1 MSAHNPDMGSQNASK
16 SNHRTALACAPCRL
30 SKTKCNGQD
39 PCARCTDRG
48 IVCIPGVKRR
58 KPVRKSAIQSSN
70 EHENARVDDA
80 EAPESKGQA
89 DLLKQE
95 VHCSIWGSE
104 ASESSTM
111 NIHYGPSSAFVFLQQ
126 LHRFLLGS
134 GAPRQSTINS
144 RSTNYTSEAISEFG
158 YSGIFFGNESHK
170 NESSAGLSQELP
182 PFDLAATF
190 LETYL
195 ATVHYVVLFCDQGT
209 LRKLFYNLYSAPSS
223 NQNSRDSTLV
233 MVVLAIGAFLSN
245 YCTWADSLY
254 QRVTSRLDSWGDS
267 VSLRSVQ
274 ISMLL
279 SEYHHSQG
287 RPNSAMLSIGR
298 AVHKAFAV
306 GLHRD
311 MPSQE
316 GTRDSTES
324 DRARERQATFWS
336 LYAHDRNVSLSLG
349 RPASINDLDIN
360 ILDPTWDGRLMAA
373 VTLARISYKVNYNI
387 YGRNRGSVSDFCR
400 KVQEIYDE
408 MISFHKSLPM
418 DQKFPLFESELGQYS
433 ANLTASQMILAFHFF
448 QTMIITLRPCLVLDA
463 ARRRGTKKPTIPSET
478 VVWLNDASDRCRH
491 ASLHIINVF
500 SRAVKISSFI
510 CYMRHSRFFIEGACF
525 ALLFD
530 VIRDPT
536 RDGCERNFEA
546 IAQGLHCFTLLPTDR
561 LLMISTTG
569 VGRILQLTEQLV
581 AKSKAEARQEVDNL
595 LSSSTDFTDESIGF
609 DQGQALGVG
618 LWDEAGISNND
629 IFDMSYYLW
638 YEDPGSLGVD

>member
-1 MSAHNPDMGSQNASK
+1 M
-16 SNHRTALACAPCRL
+16 
-30 SKTKCNGQD
+30 
-39 PCARCTDRG
+39 
-48 IVCIPGVKRR
+48 PGVKRR
-58 KPVRKSAIQSSN
+58 KPVRKSAILSSN
-70 EHENARVDDA
+70 ENARIDDA
-80 EAPESKGQA
+80 EAPESTAQA

-111 NIHYGPSSAFVFLQQ
+111 NLHYGPSSTFVFLQQ

-134 GAPRQSTINS
+134 GAPRQSTITS
-144 RSTNYTSEAISEFG
+144 WSTNYTSEAISEFG
-158 YSGIFFGNESHK
+158 YSGIFYGNDSDNNESP
-170 NESSAGLSQELP
+170 AGLSLELP

-209 LRKLFYNLYSAPSS
+209 LRKLFYNMYSAPSS

-233 MVVLAIGAFLSN
+233 MVVLAIGAFLSSRPI
-245 YCTWADSLY
+245 WAESLHR
-254 QRVTSRLDSWGDS
+254 RVTSRLDSWGDS

-279 SEYHHSQG
+279 SEYEHSHG
-287 RPNSAMLSIGR
+287 RPNSAMLGIGR

-311 MPSQE
+311 MPSQG
-316 GTRDSTES
+316 GTRDFTES
-324 DRARERQATFWS
+324 ERSRERQATFWS
-336 LYAHDRNVSLSLG
+336 LFAHDRNVSLSLG
-349 RPASINDLDIN
+349 RPASINELDIN
-360 ILDPTWDGRLMAA
+360 IPDPTWDVRLMAA
-373 VTLARISYKVNYNI
+373 VTLARITYKVNYNI
-387 YGRNRGSVSDFCR
+387 YGRNRGSVSDFCQ
-400 KVQEIYDE
+400 KVQGIYDE
-408 MISFHKSLPM
+408 MICFHKSLPV

-433 ANLTASQMILAFHFF
+433 ANLTASQMILA
-448 QTMIITLRPCLVLDA
+448 
-463 ARRRGTKKPTIPSET
+463 
-478 VVWLNDASDRCRH
+478 NASI
-491 ASLHIINVF
+491 HIISVF
-500 SRAVKISSFI
+500 SRAIKVSSFI
-510 CYMRHSRFFIEGACF
+510 SYMRHSRFFIEAACF

-530 VIRDPT
+530 VIRDPA

-546 IAQGLHCFTLLPTDR
+546 IAQGLHCFALLPTDR

-569 VGRILQLTEQLV
+569 VGQILQLTEKMV
-581 AKSKAEARQEVDNL
+581 AKTKAEANQKVDNEL
-595 LSSSTDFTDESIGF
+595 PSSTAFTNETTGF

-638 YEDPGSLGVD
+638 YEDPGSLGVE

>member
-1 MSAHNPDMGSQNASK
+1 MSSRNPGEISQNASK
-16 SNHRTALACAPCRL
+16 SSHRTALACAPCRL

-39 PCARCTDRG
+39 PCVRCTDRG
-48 IVCIPGVKRR
+48 IVCMPGVKRR
-58 KPVRKSAIQSSN
+58 KPVRKSAILSSN
-70 EHENARVDDA
+70 ESARTDDV
-80 EAPESKGQA
+80 EAPESTAQA

-111 NIHYGPSSAFVFLQQ
+111 NLHYGPSSTFVFLQQ

-134 GAPRQSTINS
+134 GAPRQSTIS
-144 RSTNYTSEAISEFG
+144 SWSTNYTSEAISEFG
-158 YSGIFFGNESHK
+158 YSGIFYGNGSDNNESP
-170 NESSAGLSQELP
+170 AGISQELP

-209 LRKLFYNLYSAPSS
+209 LRKLFYTMYSAPTS

-233 MVVLAIGAFLSN
+233 MIVLAIGAFLSS
-245 YCTWADSLY
+245 YPIWADSLH
-254 QRVTSRLDSWGDS
+254 RGVTSRLDSWGDS

-279 SEYHHSQG
+279 SEYEHSHG
-287 RPNSAMLSIGR
+287 RPNSAMLGIGR

-311 MPSQE
+311 MPSQG

-324 DRARERQATFWS
+324 DRSRERQATFWS
-336 LYAHDRNVSLSLG
+336 LFAHDRNVSLSLG
-349 RPASINDLDIN
+349 RPASINELDIN
-360 ILDPTWDGRLMAA
+360 ILDPTWDVRLMAA
-373 VTLARISYKVNYNI
+373 VTLARVTYKVNYNI
-387 YGRNRGSVSDFCR
+387 YGRNRGSVSDFCQ
-400 KVQEIYDE
+400 KVQAIYDE
-408 MISFHKSLPM
+408 MICFHKSLPV

-448 QTMIITLRPCLVLDA
+448 QTMIIALRPCLVLDA
-463 ARRRGTKKPTIPSET
+463 ARRRSTKKSTIPNES
-478 VVWLNDASDRCRH
+478 VIWLNDAVDRCRN
-491 ASLHIINVF
+491 ASIHIINVF
-500 SRAVKISSFI
+500 ARAIKVSSFI
-510 CYMRHSRFFIEGACF
+510 CYMRHSRFFIEAACF

-530 VIRDPT
+530 VIRDPA

-569 VGRILQLTEQLV
+569 VSRILQLTEEMV
-581 AKSKAEARQEVDNL
+581 AKTKAEANQKVDNEPP
-595 LSSSTDFTDESIGF
+595 SSMAFTNEPTGF

-618 LWDEAGISNND
+618 LWDDAGISNND

-638 YEDPGSLGVD
+638 YEDPASLGAE

>member
-1 MSAHNPDMGSQNASK
+1 MSSRNRGEGSQNASK
-16 SNHRTALACAPCRL
+16 SGHRTALACAPCRL

-39 PCARCTDRG
+39 PCARCKDRD

-58 KPVRKSAIQSSN
+58 KPVRKSAIPLSN
-70 EHENARVDDA
+70 ENARIDYA
-80 EAPESKGQA
+80 EAPESTAQA

-111 NIHYGPSSAFVFLQQ
+111 NLHYGPSSTFVFLQQ

-144 RSTNYTSEAISEFG
+144 RSTNYTSESISEFG
-158 YSGIFFGNESHK
+158 YSGIFFGNESDT
-170 NESSAGLSQELP
+170 NGSPAGLSPELP
-182 PFDLAATF
+182 SFDLAATF

-195 ATVHYVVLFCDQGT
+195 ATVHYVVLMGSQGT
-209 LRKLFYNLYSAPSS
+209 IRKLFYNLYSAPSS
-223 NQNSRDSTLV
+223 NQNSRDSTLI

-245 YCTWADSLY
+245 HPNWADSLY
-254 QRVTSRLDSWGDS
+254 RRVTSRLDSWGDA

-287 RPNSAMLSIGR
+287 RPNSAMLAIGR

-311 MPSQE
+311 MPSQV
-316 GTRDSTES
+316 GTKDSTES
-324 DRARERQATFWS
+324 DRSRERQATFWS

-360 ILDPTWDGRLMAA
+360 ISDPIWDGGLMAT
-373 VTLARISYKVNYNI
+373 VTMARISYKVYHNI

-400 KVQEIYDE
+400 KVQEIYEE
-408 MISFHKSLPM
+408 MVSFHKSLPLA
-418 DQKFPLFESELGQYS
+418 QKFPLYNSELGQYP

-448 QTMIITLRPCLVLDA
+448 QTMMITLRPCLVLDA
-463 ARRRGTKKPTIPSET
+463 ARRRNTKKSTITSET
-478 VVWLNDASDRCRH
+478 VTWLNEAADRCRD
-491 ASLHIINVF
+491 AAVLIINVF
-500 SRAVKISSFI
+500 SRAVQVSSFI
-510 CYMRHSRFFIEGACF
+510 SYMRHSRFFIEGACF

-536 RDGCERNFEA
+536 RDDCERNFEA
-546 IAQGLHCFTLLPTDR
+546 VAQGLHCFTVLPTDR
-561 LLMISTTG
+561 LLMVSTAG
-569 VGRILQLTEQLV
+569 VSRILQLTEQMV
-581 AKSKAEARQEVDNL
+581 AKAKVEANQKVDNQL
-595 LSSSTDFTDESIGF
+595 PSSTDFANESIGF
-609 DQGQALGVG
+609 DQGQALEVG

-629 IFDMSYYLW
+629 MFDMSYYLW
-638 YEDPGSLGVD
+638 YEDPASLSIA